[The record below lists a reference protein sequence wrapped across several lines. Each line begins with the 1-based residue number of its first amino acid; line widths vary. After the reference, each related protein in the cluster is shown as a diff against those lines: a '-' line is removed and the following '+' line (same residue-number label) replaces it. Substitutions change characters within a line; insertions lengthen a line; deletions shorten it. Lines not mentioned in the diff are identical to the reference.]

1 MLFWASFHSARV
13 ASAVSFAF
21 VSGSSLPRL
30 FWLVVHR
37 EELCSDD
44 FPFSK
49 LVDFTEIL
57 RELLWIAFGFG
68 VIHEKELEWD

>member
-1 MLFWASFHSARV
+1 MR
-13 ASAVSFAF
+13 
-21 VSGSSLPRL
+21 
-30 FWLVVHR
+30 R

-57 RELLWIAFGFG
+57 RELLWIAFGSG
-68 VIHEKELEWD
+68 VIREKELEWD

>member
-1 MLFWASFHSARV
+1 MR
-13 ASAVSFAF
+13 
-21 VSGSSLPRL
+21 
-30 FWLVVHR
+30 R

-49 LVDFTEIL
+49 LVDFAEIV

-68 VIHEKELEWD
+68 VIRERELEWD